1 MEKVN
6 CPREDRA
13 EAMQAQIS
21 RPRSGWGPPLPA
33 RPARPALLPGDGGQR
48 RAPHAEE
55 AGGGHEPGAPHLG
68 AVCAAAAGSRGNTR
82 ARAGCGLPPPPG
94 FAQTPG
100 SAVSAGRARRPS
112 EGSKPSRGAA
122 APPLPPHH
130 RGARRRPGRHRRPG
144 RELGGARPARPGAD
158 APLRPPATR
167 LRGLFTRALRRRC
180 PGVVNRPLLVQRK
193 MHGRSG
199 RWEKISHCPPDCESE
214 SQRKRQTHT
223 KQEGI
228 CW

>member
-1 MEKVN
+1 
-6 CPREDRA
+6 
-13 EAMQAQIS
+13 MQAQIS
-21 RPRSGWGPPLPA
+21 RPRSGWEPPLPA

-55 AGGGHEPGAPHLG
+55 AGGGQEPEAPHLG
-68 AVCAAAAGSRGNTR
+68 AVCACGRGLPRKYAG
-82 ARAGCGLPPPPG
+82 RAGCGLPPPPG

-130 RGARRRPGRHRRPG
+130 RGTPRRPGRHRRPG
-144 RELGGARPARPGAD
+144 REAGGAQPARPGAA

-167 LRGLFTRALRRRC
+167 LRRLFTRALRRRC
-180 PGVVNRPLLVQRK
+180 RGA
-193 MHGRSG
+193 
-199 RWEKISHCPPDCESE
+199 
-214 SQRKRQTHT
+214 
-223 KQEGI
+223 
-228 CW
+228 